1 MKIREVTGFLE
12 TVAPPAL
19 QENYDN
25 AGLLTG
31 SADWQC
37 TGIICTLDTTEA
49 VVEEAIEHGA
59 NLIVS
64 HHPVIFRGL
73 KKITGKNYVERTVIK
88 AIKNDIAI
96 YAIHTNL
103 DSVLWGVNARI
114 ADKLGLINRRILLPK
129 EGDLV
134 KLFTFVPHENAEKVR
149 VAIFEAGA
157 GQIGNYS
164 ECSFNASGT
173 GTYKPLQGSN
183 PFSGEIGRR
192 NEEPETKIE
201 VILPSYLQQQVVA
214 ALLAAHPYEEVAFD
228 LVPLSNTFQQ
238 AGAGIVGEL
247 AEPVPARD
255 FLVKLKS
262 AFSVS
267 VIRHTML
274 LKKQIQR
281 VAVCGGAGSF
291 LIGTAI
297 SQQAD
302 IFITSDIKYH
312 EFFDAD
318 GKLVIADIGHGES
331 EHFTIELLYDI
342 LKTKFPT
349 FAIQKTKVN
358 TNPVSYF

>member
-1 MKIREVTGFLE
+1 M
-12 TVAPPAL
+12 
-19 QENYDN
+19 
-25 AGLLTG
+25 
-31 SADWQC
+31 
-37 TGIICTLDTTEA
+37 
-49 VVEEAIEHGA
+49 EEAIEHGA